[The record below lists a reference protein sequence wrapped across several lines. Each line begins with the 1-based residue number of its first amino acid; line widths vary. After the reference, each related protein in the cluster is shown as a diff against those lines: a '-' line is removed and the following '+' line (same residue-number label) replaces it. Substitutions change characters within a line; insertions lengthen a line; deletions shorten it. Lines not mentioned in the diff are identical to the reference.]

1 MFAAAAHENF
11 LTMSW
16 RMLLAVMI
24 GVTVF
29 IADAFTTERG
39 APLKGAVS
47 VLYIAVIVLVADRL
61 NSRRL
66 LAVGLICALAATF
79 AYFKEHGREPPSEAT
94 VRFVVSLVAITM
106 TTLLSIFNKVAA
118 SRQAEA
124 DARYRSIFDA
134 GGFAVWEADW
144 SGALAVMR
152 ELPAEASGDV
162 EGWLRD
168 NPDWIRRARQ
178 ATRVRAMN
186 DEALRL
192 FGLAGPE
199 AIVGKNFDAFYIGSM
214 DARLAG
220 VYAGLLRGERFV
232 EIELTIRRASGEL
245 VEVMQRITRHDND
258 APWACILSMA
268 IDVTAHHDA
277 QMKLDTALAELAHV
291 SRVTT
296 LGQLAASIVHEV
308 NQPLSAVIAYGRSGL
323 RWLAREAPE
332 AHKTRDCL
340 EGVVANAGHAADVI
354 ARVRDLARKT
364 TPRAEPLELR
374 TLIDETLVLLQREVQ
389 DRHIVVRRQVAP
401 DTPVILG
408 DRVQIQQVLMNL
420 ILNAAQALEQ
430 TASRREIVIAAARD
444 DGMVNVSV
452 RDNGGGF
459 TGEASRLFE
468 PFVTTTPQGLGV
480 GLSICRSIVEGHGGK
495 IRAANVGEGAEIT
508 FSLPA
513 GVAAE
518 GRVA

>member
-1 MFAAAAHENF
+1 
-11 LTMSW
+11 MSW

-29 IADAFTTERG
+29 IVDAFTTERG

-47 VLYIAVIVLVADRL
+47 VLYIAVIVLVANRVS
-61 NSRRL
+61 SRRL
-66 LAVGLICALAATF
+66 LAVGLLCGLAAAF
-79 AYFKEHGREPPSEAT
+79 AYFKEHGREPPGVAA
-94 VRFVVSLVAITM
+94 VRFVVSLVAIAI
-106 TTLLSIFNKVAA
+106 TTLLSIFNKVAEW
-118 SRQAEA
+118 RQAEA
-124 DARYRSIFDA
+124 DARYRSIFDT

-144 SGALAVMR
+144 SGALAVLR
-152 ELPAEASGDV
+152 DV
-162 EGWLRD
+162 EVDAGENLEGWLRKH
-168 NPDWIRRARQ
+168 PEGLRRVRR

-192 FGLAGPE
+192 VGLTGPE
-199 AIVGKNFDAFYIGSM
+199 EIVGKNFDRFYVGSM
-214 DARLAG
+214 DARLARIF
-220 VYAGLLRGERFV
+220 AGLMRGERVVEV
-232 EIELTIRRASGEL
+232 EITIRRASGEL
-245 VEVMQRITRHDND
+245 IEVLQRISRRDD
-258 APWACILSMA
+258 DEPWECILA
-268 IDVTAHHDA
+268 VAVDVTARREA
-277 QMKLDTALAELAHV
+277 QAKLDTALAELAHV

-323 RWLAREAPE
+323 RWLTREAPE
-332 AHKTRDCL
+332 AHRTRACL

-364 TPRAEPLELR
+364 TPQAEPLDLR

-389 DRHIVVRRQVAP
+389 DRRIVVRRQVAP

-430 TASRREIVIAAARD
+430 SAASRREIVIAAAP
-444 DGMVNVSV
+444 DGAMVRVSV

-459 TGEASRLFE
+459 GGDVGRLFE
-468 PFVTTTPQGLGV
+468 PFVTAKPQGLGV

-495 IRAANVGEGAEIT
+495 IRAADTGEGAEVV

-513 GVAAE
+513 EVPAE

>member
-1 MFAAAAHENF
+1 
-11 LTMSW
+11 
-16 RMLLAVMI
+16 MLLAVMI
-24 GVTVF
+24 GLTVF

-47 VLYIAVIVLVADRL
+47 VLYIAVIVLVANRL
-61 NSRRL
+61 NARRL
-66 LAVGLICALAATF
+66 LAVGLICALAAAF
-79 AYFKEHGREPPSEAT
+79 AYWKEHRREPPSEAT
-94 VRFVVSLVAITM
+94 VRLVVSLVAIAI
-106 TTLLSIFNKVAA
+106 TTLLSIFNKVAE

-124 DARYRSIFDA
+124 DARYRSIFDT

-144 SGALAVMR
+144 SGALAVLRDVEVDSR
-152 ELPAEASGDV
+152 EDL
-162 EGWLRD
+162 EGWLLAH
-168 NPDWIRRARQ
+168 PEWLRRARG
-178 ATRVRAMN
+178 ATRVLAIN
-186 DEALRL
+186 GEGLRM
-192 FGLAGPE
+192 FGLTGPE
-199 AIVGKNFDAFYIGSM
+199 AVIGKNFDAFYVGSV
-214 DARLAG
+214 DVRLARIF
-220 VYAGLLRGERFV
+220 AALMRGERVV
-232 EIELTIRRASGEL
+232 EFDFTVRRASGEL
-245 VEVMQRITRHDND
+245 VEMVQRITRRDD
-258 APWACILSMA
+258 DELWECILAMA
-268 IDVTAHHDA
+268 IDVTAHRDA
-277 QMKLDTALAELAHV
+277 QAKLDTAQAELAHV

-332 AHKTRDCL
+332 AQQTRASL
-340 EGVVANAGHAADVI
+340 EGVVANAGRAADVI

-364 TPRAEPLELR
+364 TPQAEPLDLR

-389 DRHIVVRRQVAP
+389 DRRIVVRRQVAP
-401 DTPVILG
+401 ETPVILG

-430 TASRREIVIAAARD
+430 SAASQREILIAAAP
-444 DGMVNVSV
+444 DGAMVSISV

-459 TGEASRLFE
+459 VGEAGRLFE

-495 IRAANVGEGAEIT
+495 IGAANAGEGAEVV

-513 GVAAE
+513 EVPAE
-518 GRVA
+518 GRIA

>member
-1 MFAAAAHENF
+1 
-11 LTMSW
+11 
-16 RMLLAVMI
+16 MLLAVMI

-47 VLYIAVIVLVADRL
+47 VLYIAVIVLVANRT
-61 NSRRL
+61 SPRRL
-66 LAVGLICALAATF
+66 AAVGLICGLAAAV
-79 AYFKEHGREPPSEAT
+79 AYFKEHGREPPGEAT
-94 VRFVVSLVAITM
+94 VRFVVSLVAIVI
-106 TTLLSIFNKVAA
+106 TTLLSIFNKVAE

-144 SGALAVMR
+144 SGALAVLR
-152 ELPAEASGDV
+152 DV
-162 EGWLRD
+162 AVDAGEDLEDWLRQH
-168 NPDWIRRARQ
+168 PDWVRRAGR
-178 ATRVRAMN
+178 AARVRAIN

-192 FGLAGPE
+192 FGLTGPE
-199 AIVGKNFDAFYIGSM
+199 EIIGKNFGAFYVGSTE
-214 DARLAG
+214 ASLAK
-220 VYAGLLRGERFV
+220 VFAGLLRGDRVV
-232 EIELTIRRASGEL
+232 ETELSIRRPSGEL
-245 VEVMQRITRHDND
+245 VGILQRVTRHEDD
-258 APWACILSMA
+258 AAWECVLVMA
-268 IDVTAHHDA
+268 VDVTARREA
-277 QMKLDTALAELAHV
+277 QAKLDTALAELARV

-323 RWLAREAPE
+323 RWLTQEAPE
-332 AHKTRDCL
+332 AHRTRTCL
-340 EGVVANAGHAADVI
+340 EGVVANAGRAADVI

-364 TPRAEPLELR
+364 TPQAERLDLR

-389 DRHIVVRRQVAP
+389 DRRIVVRRQVAP
-401 DTPVILG
+401 ETPVILG

-430 TASRREIVIAAARD
+430 SDAARREIVIAAAP
-444 DGMVNVSV
+444 DGAMVDVSV

-459 TGEASRLFE
+459 VGEAGRLFE

-495 IRAANVGEGAEIT
+495 IRAANAGEGAEVV

-513 GVAAE
+513 EVPAE